1 MRQWEKDTSVKDSP
15 YLQKFPQLNAF
26 HGKPGFISL
35 VGHRGA
41 RGLMPENTIEGFEYI
56 LDKGISA
63 IEFDVLLTKDEVPV
77 ITHDFHLSKSITR
90 NAEGNW
96 LLKNGPRISDL
107 TVADLQM
114 FDVGGVDKRSSYG
127 SLYPEQAF
135 LSDVRIPKLSDL
147 LELACRPKG
156 QNLFLLLEVKS
167 EPSIDKRNVI
177 EHIVFEIQKRS
188 LSNRVVLHS
197 FDWGLL
203 EECSLIAPEMPR
215 SYLSQLP
222 ESSDDPFDKPTE
234 ESSPDFTSFNCS
246 IPEAIQAA
254 GGHLWCPYFKDI
266 TVDLVTEAHKLGLP
280 VCTWTVNEVEDIE
293 NMIDMGIDGIITDYI
308 DRAKKIFKS
317 RGLSWQ

>member
-1 MRQWEKDTSVKDSP
+1 MRQLEKDISVKDSP

-56 LDKGISA
+56 LDNGISA

-90 NAEGNW
+90 NAKGNW
-96 LLKNGPRISDL
+96 LLKNGPKINDL

-197 FDWGLL
+197 FDWNLL
-203 EECSLIAPEMPR
+203 EECFLIAPEMPR
-215 SYLSQLP
+215 SYLSKLP

-234 ESSPDFTSFNCS
+234 ESSPDFASFNCS

-266 TVDLVTEAHKLGLP
+266 NVELVTESHNLGLP

-317 RGLSWQ
+317 RGLSW

>member
-1 MRQWEKDTSVKDSP
+1 MRQWEKDTSVKEST

-56 LDKGISA
+56 LDNGISA
-63 IEFDVLLTKDEVPV
+63 IEFDVVLTKDEVPV
-77 ITHDFHLSKSITR
+77 ITHDFQLSKSITR
-90 NAEGNW
+90 NAKGNW
-96 LLKNGPRISDL
+96 LFKNGPNISDL

-135 LSDVRIPKLSDL
+135 LSDVHIPKLSDL

-177 EHIVFEIQKRS
+177 E
-188 LSNRVVLHS
+188 
-197 FDWGLL
+197 
-203 EECSLIAPEMPR
+203 
-215 SYLSQLP
+215 
-222 ESSDDPFDKPTE
+222 
-234 ESSPDFTSFNCS
+234 
-246 IPEAIQAA
+246 
-254 GGHLWCPYFKDI
+254 
-266 TVDLVTEAHKLGLP
+266 
-280 VCTWTVNEVEDIE
+280 
-293 NMIDMGIDGIITDYI
+293 
-308 DRAKKIFKS
+308 
-317 RGLSWQ
+317 

>member
-1 MRQWEKDTSVKDSP
+1 MKGSP
-15 YLQKFPQLNAF
+15 HLQKFPQLNAF

-41 RGLMPENTIEGFEYI
+41 RGLMPENTIEGFKYI
-56 LDKGISA
+56 LDNDIIA
-63 IEFDVLLTKDEVPV
+63 IEFDVLLTKDEVPI
-77 ITHDFHLSKSITR
+77 ITHDFHLSKSTTR
-90 NAEGNW
+90 NADGNW

-107 TVADLQM
+107 TINDLQT

-147 LELACRPKG
+147 LELACLPKG
-156 QNLFLLLEVKS
+156 QNLFLLLEIKS
-167 EPSIDKRNVI
+167 DPSIEKRKII
-177 EHIVFEIQKRS
+177 EHIVFEIQERS

-197 FDWGLL
+197 FDWDLL
-203 EECSLIAPEMPR
+203 NECSLIAPEMPR
-215 SYLSQLP
+215 SYLSQMP
-222 ESSDDPFDKPTE
+222 ESSDDPFDKPPE
-234 ESSPDFTSFNCS
+234 EISPDFSSFNCS

-266 TVDLVTEAHKLGLP
+266 TVDLVTEAHNLGLP

-293 NMIDMGIDGIITDYI
+293 NMIDMGIDGIITDYT
-308 DRAKKIFKS
+308 DRA
-317 RGLSWQ
+317 

>member
-1 MRQWEKDTSVKDSP
+1 MKDSP
-15 YLQKFPQLNAF
+15 HLKKFPQLNAF

-56 LDKGISA
+56 LENGISA

-96 LLKNGPRISDL
+96 LLENGPRISDL

-127 SLYPEQAF
+127 SFYPEQAF
-135 LSDVRIPKLSDL
+135 FSDVRIPKLSDL
-147 LELACRPKG
+147 LDLACQPKG

-167 EPSIDKRNVI
+167 EPSIDKRNVV

-197 FDWGLL
+197 FDWKLL
-203 EECSLIAPEMPR
+203 EECFLIAPEMPR
-215 SYLSQLP
+215 SYLSPLH
-222 ESSDDPFDKPTE
+222 ESSYNPFDTPTE
-234 ESSPDFTSFNCS
+234 ETSPDFASFTCS

-266 TVDLVTEAHKLGLP
+266 SVELVTEAHNLGLP

-293 NMIDMGIDGIITDYI
+293 NMIDMGIDGIITDYT

>member
-1 MRQWEKDTSVKDSP
+1 MRQWEKDTSVKESP

-26 HGKPGFISL
+26 NRKPGFISL

-293 NMIDMGIDGIITDYI
+293 NMIDMGIDGIITDYT
-308 DRAKKIFKS
+308 DRAKRILKS
-317 RGLSWQ
+317 RGLRWQ

>member
-1 MRQWEKDTSVKDSP
+1 MKDSP
-15 YLQKFPQLNAF
+15 HLQKFPQLNAF

-56 LDKGISA
+56 LDNDIVA
-63 IEFDVLLTKDEVPV
+63 IEFDVLLTKDEVPI
-77 ITHDFHLSKSITR
+77 ITHDFHLSKSTTR
-90 NAEGNW
+90 NADGNW

-107 TVADLQM
+107 TIDDLQT

-127 SLYPEQAF
+127 SLHPEQAF
-135 LSDVRIPKLSDL
+135 FSDVRIPKLSDL
-147 LELACRPKG
+147 LELACQPKG

-167 EPSIDKRNVI
+167 EPSIDKRNVV

-197 FDWGLL
+197 FDWDLL
-203 EECSLIAPEMPR
+203 DECSLIAPEMPR
-215 SYLSQLP
+215 SYLSQMP
-222 ESSDDPFDKPTE
+222 ESSNDPFDKPTE
-234 ESSPDFTSFNCS
+234 EISPDFSSFNCS

-266 TVDLVTEAHKLGLP
+266 TVELVTEAHNLGLP

-293 NMIDMGIDGIITDYI
+293 NMIDMGIDGIITDYT

>member
-1 MRQWEKDTSVKDSP
+1 MRHWEKDTSVKVSP

-56 LDKGISA
+56 LDNDIIA

-77 ITHDFHLSKSITR
+77 ITHDFYLSKSITR

-107 TVADLQM
+107 TIADLQT

-147 LELACRPKG
+147 LELACLPKG
-156 QNLFLLLEVKS
+156 QNLFLLLEIKS
-167 EPSIDKRNVI
+167 DLSIDKRKVI

-197 FDWGLL
+197 FDWDLL
-203 EECSLIAPEMPR
+203 DECRLIAPEMPR
-215 SYLSQLP
+215 SYLSQMP
-222 ESSDDPFDKPTE
+222 ESSEDLFDKPTE
-234 ESSPDFTSFNCS
+234 ESSPDFTSLNCS

-254 GGHLWCPYFKDI
+254 GGHLWCPYFKDV
-266 TVDLVTEAHKLGLP
+266 TVDLVAEAHNLGLP

-293 NMIDMGIDGIITDYI
+293 NMIDTGVDGIITDYT
-308 DRAKKIFKS
+308 DRAKRILKS
-317 RGLSWQ
+317 RGLNWR

>member
-1 MRQWEKDTSVKDSP
+1 MKESP

-26 HGKPGFISL
+26 HGKPGFMSL

-56 LDKGISA
+56 LDNGISA

-77 ITHDFHLSKSITR
+77 ITHDFYLSKSITR

-96 LLKNGPRISDL
+96 LLNNGPKISDL

-135 LSDVRIPKLSDL
+135 FSDIRIPRLSDL
-147 LELACRPKG
+147 LELACQPKG
-156 QNLFLLLEVKS
+156 QNLFLLLELKS
-167 EPSIDKRNVI
+167 EPSIDKRNVV

-197 FDWGLL
+197 FDWKLL
-203 EECSLIAPEMPR
+203 EQCFLIAPEMPR
-215 SYLSQLP
+215 SYLSQLH
-222 ESSDDPFDKPTE
+222 ESSDDPFDTPTE
-234 ESSPDFTSFNCS
+234 KTSPDFASFNCS

-266 TVDLVTEAHKLGLP
+266 TVELVTEAHNLGLP

-293 NMIDMGIDGIITDYI
+293 NMIDMGIDGIITDYT

>member
-1 MRQWEKDTSVKDSP
+1 LTNGEKDTPVKASP
-15 YLQKFPQLNAF
+15 DLQNFPQLNAF

-35 VGHRGA
+35 IGHRGA

-56 LDKGISA
+56 LDNDIIA

-96 LLKNGPRISDL
+96 LSKNGPRISDL
-107 TVADLQM
+107 TIADLQT

-147 LELACRPKG
+147 LELACLPKG

-167 EPSIDKRNVI
+167 EPSIDKTKVI
-177 EHIVFEIQKRS
+177 EHIVLEIQKKS

-197 FDWGLL
+197 FDWNLL
-203 EECSLIAPEMPR
+203 EECRLIAPEMPR
-215 SYLSQLP
+215 SYLSQIP
-222 ESSDDPFDKPTE
+222 ESSDDPFDKPPE
-234 ESSPDFTSFNCS
+234 EISPNFASFNCS

-266 TVDLVTEAHKLGLP
+266 TVDLVTEAHNLGLP
-280 VCTWTVNEVEDIE
+280 VCTWTVNEVEDLE
-293 NMIDMGIDGIITDYI
+293 NMIDMGVDGIITDYT
-308 DRAKKIFKS
+308 DRAKRILKS
-317 RGLSWQ
+317 RGLRWQ

>member
-1 MRQWEKDTSVKDSP
+1 MKGSP
-15 YLQKFPQLNAF
+15 HLQKFPQLNAF

-56 LDKGISA
+56 LENGISA

-96 LLKNGPRISDL
+96 LLENGPRISDL

-127 SLYPEQAF
+127 SFYPEQAF
-135 LSDVRIPKLSDL
+135 FSDVRIPKLSDL
-147 LELACRPKG
+147 LDLACQPKG

-167 EPSIDKRNVI
+167 EPSIDKRNVV

-197 FDWGLL
+197 FDWKLL
-203 EECSLIAPEMPR
+203 EECFLIAPEMPR
-215 SYLSQLP
+215 SYLSQLH
-222 ESSDDPFDKPTE
+222 ESSYNPFDTPTE
-234 ESSPDFTSFNCS
+234 ETSPDFASFTCS

-266 TVDLVTEAHKLGLP
+266 SVELVTEAHNLGLP

-293 NMIDMGIDGIITDYI
+293 NMIDMGIDGIITDYT

>member
-1 MRQWEKDTSVKDSP
+1 
-15 YLQKFPQLNAF
+15 
-26 HGKPGFISL
+26 
-35 VGHRGA
+35 
-41 RGLMPENTIEGFEYI
+41 
-56 LDKGISA
+56 
-63 IEFDVLLTKDEVPV
+63 
-77 ITHDFHLSKSITR
+77 
-90 NAEGNW
+90 
-96 LLKNGPRISDL
+96 
-107 TVADLQM
+107 M

-147 LELACRPKG
+147 LELACQPKG

-167 EPSIDKRNVI
+167 DPSIDKRNVI

-197 FDWGLL
+197 FDWSLL
-203 EECSLIAPEMPR
+203 EECFLIAPEMPR

-222 ESSDDPFDKPTE
+222 ESSDDPFDKSTE
-234 ESSPDFTSFNCS
+234 ESSPDFASFNCS

-254 GGHLWCPYFKDI
+254 GGQLWCPYFKDI
-266 TVDLVTEAHKLGLP
+266 TVELVTEAHNLGLP

>member
-1 MRQWEKDTSVKDSP
+1 MKGSP
-15 YLQKFPQLNAF
+15 HLQKFPQLNAF

-41 RGLMPENTIEGFEYI
+41 RGLMPENTIKGFEYI
-56 LDKGISA
+56 LDNGISA

-96 LLKNGPRISDL
+96 LLENGPRISDL

-127 SLYPEQAF
+127 SFYPEQAF
-135 LSDVRIPKLSDL
+135 FSDVRIPKLSDL
-147 LELACRPKG
+147 LDLACQPKG

-167 EPSIDKRNVI
+167 EPSIDKRNVV

-197 FDWGLL
+197 FDWKLL
-203 EECSLIAPEMPR
+203 EECFLIAPEMPR
-215 SYLSQLP
+215 SYLSQLH
-222 ESSDDPFDKPTE
+222 ESSYNPFDTPTE
-234 ESSPDFTSFNCS
+234 ETSPDFASFTCS

-266 TVDLVTEAHKLGLP
+266 SVELVTEAHNLGLP

-293 NMIDMGIDGIITDYI
+293 NMIDMGIDGIITDYT

>member
-1 MRQWEKDTSVKDSP
+1 MKVSP

-56 LDKGISA
+56 LENGISA

-77 ITHDFHLSKSITR
+77 ITHDFYLSKSITR

-96 LLKNGPRISDL
+96 LLNNGPKISDL

-135 LSDVRIPKLSDL
+135 FSDVRIPRLSDL
-147 LELACRPKG
+147 LELACQPKG
-156 QNLFLLLEVKS
+156 QNLFLLLELKS
-167 EPSIDKRNVI
+167 EPSIDKRNVV

-197 FDWGLL
+197 FDWKLL
-203 EECSLIAPEMPR
+203 EECSIAPEMPR
-215 SYLSQLP
+215 SYLSQLH
-222 ESSDDPFDKPTE
+222 ESQM
-234 ESSPDFTSFNCS
+234 
-246 IPEAIQAA
+246 I
-254 GGHLWCPYFKDI
+254 HLIRQLK
-266 TVDLVTEAHKLGLP
+266 KLH
-280 VCTWTVNEVEDIE
+280 
-293 NMIDMGIDGIITDYI
+293 
-308 DRAKKIFKS
+308 
-317 RGLSWQ
+317 

>member
-1 MRQWEKDTSVKDSP
+1 MRQWEKDTSVKESP

-56 LDKGISA
+56 LDNGISA

-135 LSDVRIPKLSDL
+135 LSDVRILKLSDL

-197 FDWGLL
+197 FDWSLL
-203 EECSLIAPEMPR
+203 EECLLIAPEMPR

-234 ESSPDFTSFNCS
+234 ESSPDFASFNCS

-266 TVDLVTEAHKLGLP
+266 TVDLVTEAHNLGLP

-308 DRAKKIFKS
+308 DRATKIFKS

>member
-1 MRQWEKDTSVKDSP
+1 MKDSP
-15 YLQKFPQLNAF
+15 HLQKFPQLNAF
-26 HGKPGFISL
+26 YGKPGFISL

-56 LDKGISA
+56 LDNDIIA
-63 IEFDVLLTKDEVPV
+63 IEFDVLLTKDEVPI
-77 ITHDFHLSKSITR
+77 ITHDFHLSKSTTR

-96 LLKNGPRISDL
+96 LLKDGPRISDL
-107 TVADLQM
+107 TIEDLKA

-135 LSDVRIPKLSDL
+135 LSGVRIPKLSDL
-147 LELACRPKG
+147 LELACLPKG
-156 QNLFLLLEVKS
+156 QNLFLLLEIKS
-167 EPSIDKRNVI
+167 DPSLDKRKVI

-197 FDWGLL
+197 FDWDLL
-203 EECSLIAPEMPR
+203 DECSLIAPEMPR
-215 SYLSQLP
+215 SYLSQMP
-222 ESSDDPFDKPTE
+222 ESSTDPFDKPLE
-234 ESSPDFTSFNCS
+234 EISPDFPSFNCS
-246 IPEAIQAA
+246 IPEVIQAA

-266 TVDLVTEAHKLGLP
+266 TVDLVTEAHNLGLP

-293 NMIDMGIDGIITDYI
+293 NMIDMGIDGIITDYT

-317 RGLSWQ
+317 RGLTWQ

>member
-1 MRQWEKDTSVKDSP
+1 MRQWEKDTSVKGSP

-56 LDKGISA
+56 LDNGISA

-96 LLKNGPRISDL
+96 LLKNGPRIGDL

-127 SLYPEQAF
+127 SLYPKQAF

-147 LELACRPKG
+147 LELACRPEG

-177 EHIVFEIQKRS
+177 EHIVFEIQI
-188 LSNRVVLHS
+188 V
-197 FDWGLL
+197 
-203 EECSLIAPEMPR
+203 
-215 SYLSQLP
+215 
-222 ESSDDPFDKPTE
+222 
-234 ESSPDFTSFNCS
+234 
-246 IPEAIQAA
+246 
-254 GGHLWCPYFKDI
+254 
-266 TVDLVTEAHKLGLP
+266 
-280 VCTWTVNEVEDIE
+280 
-293 NMIDMGIDGIITDYI
+293 
-308 DRAKKIFKS
+308 
-317 RGLSWQ
+317 

>member
-1 MRQWEKDTSVKDSP
+1 MRQWERDTSVKDSP

-56 LDKGISA
+56 LDNGINA
-63 IEFDVLLTKDEVPV
+63 IEFDVLLTKDEVPI
-77 ITHDFHLSKSITR
+77 ITHDFHLSKSTTR
-90 NAEGNW
+90 NAKGNW
-96 LLKNGPRISDL
+96 LLKDGPRISDL
-107 TVADLQM
+107 TIEDLKA

-127 SLYPEQAF
+127 ILYPEQAF
-135 LSDVRIPKLSDL
+135 LSGVRIPKLSDL
-147 LELACRPKG
+147 LELACLPKG
-156 QNLFLLLEVKS
+156 QNLFLLLEIKS
-167 EPSIDKRNVI
+167 DPSIDKRKVI

-197 FDWGLL
+197 FDWNLL
-203 EECSLIAPEMPR
+203 DECSLIAPEMPR
-215 SYLSQLP
+215 SYLSQIP
-222 ESSDDPFDKPTE
+222 ESSNDPFDKPTE
-234 ESSPDFTSFNCS
+234 EISPDFSSFNCS

-266 TVDLVTEAHKLGLP
+266 TVDLVTEAHNLGLP

-293 NMIDMGIDGIITDYI
+293 NMIDMGIDGIITDYT

-317 RGLSWQ
+317 RGLTWQ